1 MTYKYYYNTQY
12 IQSKLYYEAYVNNG
26 GGNGG
31 DPNNKYQKF
40 ITSINKQLLLGGIPL
55 ANVNKTAYDIQTM
68 INQLKQEDIN
78 YLNNDYYIAMKVL
91 LKDLDV
97 EYKIKLLKEDIL
109 CLANQVASLTEENV
123 KLKTCCND
131 NKMYTPGEQ
140 HGIVANC
147 AFKMEYI
154 IYIQRYGVPEDGI
167 FLPSLLSEIIIELGL

>member
-1 MTYKYYYNTQY
+1 MKYKYYYNIQY
-12 IQSKLYYEAYVNNG
+12 INSKLYYEAYVNN

-40 ITSINKQLLLGGIPL
+40 ITDINKQLLVGGIPL
-55 ANVNKTAYDIQTM
+55 NRINIVSLDIQNM

-91 LKDLDV
+91 LKDLDT
-97 EYKIKLLKEDIL
+97 EYRIKLLKEDIL
-109 CLANQVASLTEENV
+109 NLANQVACLTEENL
-123 KLKTCCND
+123 KLKECCGD
-131 NKMYTPGEQ
+131 NLMYTPGEQ

-154 IYIQRYGVPEDGI
+154 IYIQRYGVPEDGV
-167 FLPSLLSEIIIELGL
+167 FLPSLLNEIIVELGL